1 MVPLKKKT
9 QTLITHLRV
18 KTLSKGHYDGCFE
31 HCDEDIFGTRR
42 AMNAV
47 DGAFES

>member
-1 MVPLKKKT
+1 MFHFILQNT
-9 QTLITHLRV
+9 SAYM
-18 KTLSKGHYDGCFE
+18 KTLSKGRDDGCFE